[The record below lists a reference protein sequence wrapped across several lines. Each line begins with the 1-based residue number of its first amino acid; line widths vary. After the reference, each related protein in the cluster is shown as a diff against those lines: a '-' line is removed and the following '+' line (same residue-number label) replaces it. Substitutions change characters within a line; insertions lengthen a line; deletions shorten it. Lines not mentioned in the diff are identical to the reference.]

1 MSITPKFTKFLVC
14 KVMRLSVVGTRE
26 REEVEMEWNEVWLLA
41 FDERGG
47 CIVIAFRLQAY
58 HLIKVINPNRTLH
71 RLSNILSCLH
81 CFLSIFCLLVGIFPV
96 LLS

>member
-1 MSITPKFTKFLVC
+1 
-14 KVMRLSVVGTRE
+14 MRLSVVGTRE

-58 HLIKVINPNRTLH
+58 HLVKVINPNRTLQ
-71 RLSNILSCLH
+71 RLSIILSCLH
-81 CFLSIFCLLVGIFPV
+81 CFLSIFRLLVDILPV

>member
-1 MSITPKFTKFLVC
+1 M
-14 KVMRLSVVGTRE
+14 
-26 REEVEMEWNEVWLLA
+26 EMGWNEVCLLA

-81 CFLSIFCLLVGIFPV
+81 CFLSIVCLLVGIFPV
-96 LLS
+96 LLA

>member
-1 MSITPKFTKFLVC
+1 M
-14 KVMRLSVVGTRE
+14 G
-26 REEVEMEWNEVWLLA
+26 WNEVWLLA

-58 HLIKVINPNRTLH
+58 HLVAVMNPNRTLH
-71 RLSNILSCLH
+71 RLLNILSCLY
-81 CFLSIFCLLVGIFPV
+81 CLLSIFRLLVGIGTV

>member
-58 HLIKVINPNRTLH
+58 HLIKVINPNRKLQ

-81 CFLSIFCLLVGIFPV
+81 CLLCIFRLLVGIFSV

>member
-47 CIVIAFRLQAY
+47 CIVIALRL
-58 HLIKVINPNRTLH
+58 
-71 RLSNILSCLH
+71 
-81 CFLSIFCLLVGIFPV
+81 
-96 LLS
+96 

>member
-1 MSITPKFTKFLVC
+1 MSITAKFTKFLVC
-14 KVMRLSVVGTRE
+14 EVLRLSVVLTRE
-26 REEVEMEWNEVWLLA
+26 REEVEMGWNEVWLLA

-58 HLIKVINPNRTLH
+58 HLVAVINPNRTLH

-81 CFLSIFCLLVGIFPV
+81 CFLSIFCLLVGILSV

>member
-1 MSITPKFTKFLVC
+1 MSLWPYEFL
-14 KVMRLSVVGTRE
+14 RLWVHAEGKKWR
-26 REEVEMEWNEVWLLA
+26 WGNEVWLLA

-58 HLIKVINPNRTLH
+58 HLVKVIKPNRTLH
-71 RLSNILSCLH
+71 RLLNILSCLH
-81 CFLSIFCLLVGIFPV
+81 CFLSFFRLLVGILPV